1 MEMDLTSIPNGDYLK
16 SKLWFT
22 ANKPLQYKVAQ
33 VIRYN
38 IGPKVNVYHPN
49 FKNHIYDLIENNLFN
64 KFKIKIKNFKYLS
77 NKMWF
82 CKNKHLQYK
91 LLQVVNLELSNKV
104 QVHKE
109 NFETHID
116 TIIQDYFFSKF
127 EVNILN
133 FDHLKTQSWFKNN
146 VNLYIKIYR
155 IIKLNLAGFI
165 NVYDEN
171 FIQNINQLEFV
182 YDTIFMSVFD
192 QE

>member
-1 MEMDLTSIPNGDYLK
+1 MDLTSIPNGDYLK